1 MKKLF
6 LFLTL
11 FIVGCGSGGSPEK
24 KEVTQPPVEP
34 PKENILDATYFEYEL
49 HPESTNQYYSGIGAK
64 SNDAIYFRPKNPSS
78 SPYTVIAESV
88 INPDTLY
95 FRLFDLHDRIVIARI
110 TIDIE
115 TLTGEDEHGN
125 GYSLYL
131 EKREGL
137 SSYSNTISGKDRF
150 GCSGDDCVSQPTNCD
165 YDLFAQESRAD
176 LDAYNCDNSDLNG
189 SYQGASWSDDTFYYA
204 VTTNGSNAIAVKGE
218 L

>member
-6 LFLTL
+6 LFLIL
-11 FIVGCGSGGSPEK
+11 FIVGCGGGGNTETPDPE
-24 KEVTQPPVEP
+24 PPVEP
-34 PKENILDATYFEYEL
+34 PKENVLDASYFEYEL
-49 HPESTNQYYSGIGAK
+49 YPASTSQYYSGIGAK
-64 SNDAIYFRPKNPSS
+64 AQDAIYFTPKNLSS
-78 SPYTVIAESV
+78 SAYTVIAEAT

-95 FRLFDLHDRIVIARI
+95 FKLFDLHDRIVIARI

-125 GYSLYL
+125 DYSLYL
-131 EKREGL
+131 EKKEGL
-137 SSYSNTISGKDRF
+137 SGYSNMLSGKDRF

-165 YDLFAQESRAD
+165 YDLSAQESRTD
-176 LDAYNCDNSDLNG
+176 LDTYNCDNSDLNG
-189 SYQGASWSDDTFYYA
+189 SYQGASWSDENFYYA